1 MSHKLST
8 QDIDWEM
15 DTSSLRKHL
24 LSLTKPKLIKLCK
37 SINVSYTNTETKQEM
52 VNMLL
57 KQKHSIKS
65 VKHKRKSIQKTD
77 SKSNAIE
84 SNYFPKGGYPIFE
97 NKLEPIARIL
107 LIAVY
112 DDNHPLSIFRG
123 MRYIIKAI
131 WELVLQFNKNYYSQC
146 IEIKDDPFVEKDHD
160 FQSTDKSVAFKL
172 INESALCASN
182 GHEYFKTLK
191 FPYPLRKEININ
203 MMPIKMSYD
212 INKLKASARG
222 KWSLFVM
229 DLDHLKCWN
238 TCIGHIKTD
247 LLIQNIGAVMKKY
260 IKDINDKKW
269 INKEKGLLEEAYI
282 YRTGGDEFVMAVRCG
297 GWAAWN
303 KLGSF
308 YSCMKKDINNIGL
321 NIKELIFD
329 NNEKEWN
336 DVKKK
341 LNEAKDRSGNPIQ
354 MNIIGIS
361 TGLFIP
367 TNTNKEKDWLSL
379 GDKIAL
385 EHAKTVYL
393 PKKNGIAIYYEY
405 IGCLI
410 PDEKVLEC
418 LEKGVHDGLQSVK

>member
-212 INKLKASARG
+212 INKLKAQIPSNLQGYIPWIGACLAADHTQKDKICFLTIHESYVQKGNTQRRPG
-222 KWSLFVM
+222 IHIELPGMAVGGEAFWFWGWGNGYDQM
-229 DLDHLKCWN
+229 DGIYIASNVSNSCAVWNVIINERNDENNIIKAMDEMGGLDHLKAILPNEQKYMMDGGKLYW
-238 TCIGHIKTD
+238 ITD
-247 LLIQNIGAVMKKY
+247 RTPHEALPMKRSQ
-260 IKDINDKKW
+260 W
-269 INKEKGLLEEAYI
+269 RQFFRL
-282 YRTGGDEFVMAVRCG
+282 VSH
-297 GWAAWN
+297 
-303 KLGSF
+303 KLGVWYEAHSTKNPKGIKPNPKF
-308 YSCMKKDINNIGL
+308 TKIVKGNKFKK
-321 NIKELIFD
+321 
-329 NNEKEWN
+329 
-336 DVKKK
+336 
-341 LNEAKDRSGNPIQ
+341 S
-354 MNIIGIS
+354 
-361 TGLFIP
+361 
-367 TNTNKEKDWLSL
+367 
-379 GDKIAL
+379 
-385 EHAKTVYL
+385 
-393 PKKNGIAIYYEY
+393 
-405 IGCLI
+405 
-410 PDEKVLEC
+410 
-418 LEKGVHDGLQSVK
+418 